1 VQQPFDTT
9 PTLMARETKVSRT
22 IDSMSGDKS
31 PSLRSFELSD
41 KASTPKEMLGI
52 GLSSSW

>member
-1 VQQPFDTT
+1 
-9 PTLMARETKVSRT
+9 
-22 IDSMSGDKS
+22 MSGDKS

-41 KASTPKEMLGI
+41 KARRHRQRAASTPKEMLGV